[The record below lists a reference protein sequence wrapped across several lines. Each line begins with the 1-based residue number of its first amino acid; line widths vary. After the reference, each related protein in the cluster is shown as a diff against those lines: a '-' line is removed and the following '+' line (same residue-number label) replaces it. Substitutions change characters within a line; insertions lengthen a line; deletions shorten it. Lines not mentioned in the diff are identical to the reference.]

1 MTEQWLVQDV
11 CKYKPGELA
20 RAGHVQQYTP
30 VQAQCWPD
38 TVLDNQFV
46 LTRQEAPPS
55 AL

>member
-1 MTEQWLVQDV
+1 MTEQGLAQYV
-11 CKYKPGELA
+11 CKNEPEELA
-20 RAGHVQQYTP
+20 RAVHAQQYTP

-38 TVLDNQFV
+38 TVLDNQFE